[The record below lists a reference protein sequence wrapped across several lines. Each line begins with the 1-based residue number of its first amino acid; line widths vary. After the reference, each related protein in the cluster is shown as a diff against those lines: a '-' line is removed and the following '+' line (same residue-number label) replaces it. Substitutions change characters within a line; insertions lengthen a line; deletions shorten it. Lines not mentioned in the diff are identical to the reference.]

1 MEIMREF
8 NKEIQLL
15 KTTVEAADYEVKLV
29 TDSFQRLIDFARS
42 QNLRK
47 EVAELHSLRGKFYY
61 HNFQQNLAIQDST
74 NAIEYYI
81 EVKDYHEIARL
92 YNQIGICYHM
102 LMLPEQAL
110 NYYTRAY
117 ETAVEHNTSNKLR
130 IAVETVNNLILCYRK
145 LHKHD
150 RVLQYITK
158 YKEMDGNNPHY
169 NLYRNEVTLVE
180 ANTYR
185 DLKNFEMSD
194 KIYLELLERKEDINH
209 NTLFLIY
216 DNYIIFHLE
225 REQFDKAN
233 VYIEKAFE
241 MKDDV
246 TPGYV
251 PWIFITKAKCKM
263 KLAQYDEALETLK
276 IGLNL
281 ARQVSTN
288 EMIIEFLF
296 TLVQLNITLKDYES
310 ALVELQKVEKF
321 ILDNNIKLNNND
333 LYSFYAEACCGVGEV
348 AKGIEYIS
356 KVRKDYISIQ
366 RLA

>member
-1 MEIMREF
+1 
-8 NKEIQLL
+8 
-15 KTTVEAADYEVKLV
+15 
-29 TDSFQRLIDFARS
+29 
-42 QNLRK
+42 
-47 EVAELHSLRGKFYY
+47 
-61 HNFQQNLAIQDST
+61 
-74 NAIEYYI
+74 
-81 EVKDYHEIARL
+81 
-92 YNQIGICYHM
+92 
-102 LMLPEQAL
+102 
-110 NYYTRAY
+110 
-117 ETAVEHNTSNKLR
+117 
-130 IAVETVNNLILCYRK
+130 
-145 LHKHD
+145 
-150 RVLQYITK
+150 
-158 YKEMDGNNPHY
+158 
-169 NLYRNEVTLVE
+169 
-180 ANTYR
+180 
-185 DLKNFEMSD
+185 
-194 KIYLELLERKEDINH
+194 
-209 NTLFLIY
+209 
-216 DNYIIFHLE
+216 
-225 REQFDKAN
+225 
-233 VYIEKAFE
+233 